1 MEVMDRIFGVLL
13 REWRGRTK
21 RSQLALAMD
30 AGISQRHLSFLESG
44 RSHPSRETVLKIA
57 RALDLPLRSRNDL
70 LLAAGYAPHYPE
82 RSLDDAAMRATSD
95 ALARILYHHEPY
107 PAMVLDGFWNVV
119 KFNSAASRIL
129 ARTVDTEA
137 MRRLAPDGKLN
148 FLRMVCSE
156 SGLKPRIRSW
166 TATASALLGRLR
178 TEAAS
183 APGCPSENLLHDLLP
198 SFPASF
204 VGEEPLTPV
213 IPMELEVDGKTL
225 SLFNTLT
232 TFGTPQDVTLQ
243 ELRVEM
249 SFPMDDATDRILRT
263 WASAEVNA
271 AS

>member
-1 MEVMDRIFGVLL
+1 
-13 REWRGRTK
+13 
-21 RSQLALAMD
+21 
-30 AGISQRHLSFLESG
+30 
-44 RSHPSRETVLKIA
+44 
-57 RALDLPLRSRNDL
+57 
-70 LLAAGYAPHYPE
+70 
-82 RSLDDAAMRATSD
+82 
-95 ALARILYHHEPY
+95 
-107 PAMVLDGFWNVV
+107 
-119 KFNSAASRIL
+119 
-129 ARTVDTEA
+129 
-137 MRRLAPDGKLN
+137 
-148 FLRMVCSE
+148 
-156 SGLKPRIRSW
+156 
-166 TATASALLGRLR
+166 
-178 TEAAS
+178 
-183 APGCPSENLLHDLLP
+183 LLHDLLP